1 MKINELEQAV
11 DRFGGDL
18 TRWPTTQR
26 AEAEAL
32 IVNDRT
38 AAAIF
43 DVAARLDGALVRAM
57 EPTVLDAALMGRIV
71 AGLDNG
77 AHHDVAVR
85 PTRRLAA
92 WAGAAVAAFLITGY
106 AVGLAL
112 PTTQDDDTIA
122 TVIFGDSVT
131 SIDGNTATSDS
142 GSLL

>member
-1 MKINELEQAV
+1 MKIKELEQAV
-11 DRFGGDL
+11 DRFGGAL
-18 TRWPTTQR
+18 GRWPTTLR

-32 IVNDRT
+32 IANDRT

-43 DVAARLDGALVRAM
+43 DVAARLDGALARAM
-57 EPTVLDAALMGRIV
+57 EPMALDAALMGRIV

-77 AHHDVAVR
+77 LHHQVAVR
-85 PTRRLAA
+85 PTRRLVA
-92 WAGAAVAAFLITGY
+92 WAGAAMVAFLVTGY

-122 TVIFGDSVT
+122 TVIFGDSAASV
-131 SIDGNTATSDS
+131 DGNTATSDS